1 MKLLLLQARN
11 PDDPM
16 GAHEVQCF
24 VDRCDVPPSTVVP
37 HDLLGGPP
45 TMEQVRQHD
54 ALLIGGSGDYY
65 VSKGNLPKWP
75 AFCDFLLELVAA
87 GHPTFASCFG
97 YQSIIHALG
106 GSVINDPPN
115 TEVGTFALE
124 LTGAG
129 RDDPLLGQ
137 LPPSFLAQMGH
148 KDRAATLPEGIDNLA
163 SSPRAPLQALRIPD
177 KPIWATQ
184 FHPEL
189 DRKTNLE
196 RFDRYLEGYAK
207 YMSAQEQATA
217 RAEFRESPGAS
228 ALLRKFLT
236 LI

>member
-11 PDDPM
+11 HDDPM

-24 VDRCDVPPSTVVP
+24 VDRCDVPPGTIVP

-45 TMEQVRQHD
+45 TMQQVREYD

-65 VSKGNLPKWP
+65 VSKQNLPHWQP
-75 AFCDFLLELVAA
+75 FCDFLLELIAS

-97 YQSIIHALG
+97 YQSMVHALG
-106 GSVINDPPN
+106 GRIVNDPSM
-115 TEVGTFALE
+115 TEIGTFELE

-129 RDDPLLGQ
+129 RDDPLLGE
-137 LPPSFLAQMGH
+137 LPPKFPAQMGH
-148 KDRAATLPEGIDNLA
+148 KDRATAHPGGIDNLA
-163 SSPRAPLQALRIPD
+163 SSARAPLQALRIPG

-207 YMSAQEQATA
+207 LMSAEEQATA
-217 RAEFRESPGAS
+217 RAQFRESPGAS

>member
-1 MKLLLLQARN
+1 MKLLLLQARKS
-11 PDDPM
+11 DDPM

-24 VDRCDVPPSTVVP
+24 IDRCDVADSAIVP

-45 TMEQVRQHD
+45 TIQRAREHD
-54 ALLIGGSGDYY
+54 AVLIGGSGDYY
-65 VSKGNLPKWP
+65 VTQQNLPHWQP
-75 AFCDFLLELVAA
+75 FCDFLLELIAS

-97 YQSIIHALG
+97 YQAMIHALG
-106 GSVINDPPN
+106 GSIIHDPEK
-115 TEVGTFALE
+115 TEVGTFELE
-124 LTGAG
+124 LTAAG
-129 RDDPLLGQ
+129 RDDPLLGE
-137 LPPSFLAQMGH
+137 LPAQFPAQMGH
-148 KDRAATLPEGIDNLA
+148 KDRAALLPDGIENLA
-163 SSPRAPLQALRIPD
+163 SSVRAPLQALRVPG

-189 DRKTNLE
+189 DCKTNLE
-196 RFDRYLEGYAK
+196 RFDRYLEGYAE
-207 YMSAQEQATA
+207 YMTDEEQATA